1 MKLTDVTFSRIFV
14 IFFFQ
19 ESGQYL
25 TVLIVLRRAVKIL
38 SGFGLSMNGQHVFC
52 GDFIFSGH
60 TMIFLLCY
68 LVIIECKNSLFFCKI
83 FNDKCFFFC
92 EKWFHEFF
100 ALFFRYFQKT
110 LHITLAGMDKCHHW
124 CYSFTHGSRSLL
136 HWCNF
141 GLLDHNST
149 LVRDFMKKTLIFPH
163 STFYVISQI
172 IFN

>member
-1 MKLTDVTFSRIFV
+1 MKLINFILRVFWLVWKNIFWKSPMWHFHEFLW
-14 IFFFQ
+14 FFFQ

-83 FNDKCFFFC
+83 LNDTCFFVKSDFTN
-92 EKWFHEFF
+92 FLHFF
-100 ALFFRYFQKT
+100 SDTSKKLY
-110 LHITLAGMDKCHHW
+110 I
-124 CYSFTHGSRSLL
+124 L
-136 HWCNF
+136 HWLAWINAII
-141 GLLDHNST
+141 GVL
-149 LVRDFMKKTLIFPH
+149 
-163 STFYVISQI
+163 FYSWLAVTTPLM
-172 IFN
+172 

>member
-1 MKLTDVTFSRIFV
+1 MN
-14 IFFFQ
+14 FFFQ

-68 LVIIECKNSLFFCKI
+68 LVIIECKNSLFFYKI
-83 FNDKCFFFC
+83 FNDTCFFC

-149 LVRDFMKKTLIFPH
+149 LVRDFMKKKHSFFPH
-163 STFYVISQI
+163 STFYVISRI

>member
-1 MKLTDVTFSRIFV
+1 MKFTNFYD
-14 IFFFQ
+14 FFFQ

-83 FNDKCFFFC
+83 FNDTCFFC

-100 ALFFRYFQKT
+100 ALFSDTSKKLY
-110 LHITLAGMDKCHHW
+110 I
-124 CYSFTHGSRSLL
+124 L
-136 HWCNF
+136 HWLAWINAII
-141 GLLDHNST
+141 GVTLLLMARGHYSID
-149 LVRDFMKKTLIFPH
+149 
-163 STFYVISQI
+163 VILAYWI
-172 IFN
+172 TTRLW

>member
-1 MKLTDVTFSRIFV
+1 M

-68 LVIIECKNSLFFCKI
+68 LVIIECKNSLFFCKN
-83 FNDKCFFFC
+83 FNERCSIFFC

-100 ALFFRYFQKT
+100 SIFFPDTSKKLY
-110 LHITLAGMDKCHHW
+110 I
-124 CYSFTHGSRSLL
+124 L
-136 HWCNF
+136 HWLAWINAII
-141 GLLDHNST
+141 GVTLLLMARGHYSID
-149 LVRDFMKKTLIFPH
+149 
-163 STFYVISQI
+163 VILAYWI
-172 IFN
+172 TTRLW